1 MIKIKNEHR
10 MDNDINVIYR
20 YLLMYNLNTSF
31 VNSSYFFSELMLWK
45 IGFFYLSL
53 SFLSLDRLVIL
64 SVEVYKWCNFVPAQR
79 YICIDDG
86 IKYTS
91 RVAREIAILF
101 QRERSRSLEMAK
113 SYVSINFNESD
124 NMFDL

>member
-1 MIKIKNEHR
+1 
-10 MDNDINVIYR
+10 
-20 YLLMYNLNTSF
+20 MYNLNTSF

-53 SFLSLDRLVIL
+53 SFLSLGRLVIL

>member
-53 SFLSLDRLVIL
+53 SFLSLGN
-64 SVEVYKWCNFVPAQR
+64 SKC
-79 YICIDDG
+79 
-86 IKYTS
+86 
-91 RVAREIAILF
+91 
-101 QRERSRSLEMAK
+101 
-113 SYVSINFNESD
+113 
-124 NMFDL
+124 